1 MLVLVALAKCAEEGR
16 PGAAG
21 VDRKRA
27 ETTHWFLPRR
37 RAYSYSSRVS
47 SCLGVVRLFV
57 GGKKSMTTGNFDSVF
72 QIDFTS

>member
-27 ETTHWFLPRR
+27 ETTHWFLPRC
-37 RAYSYSSRVS
+37 RAYSSRVS
-47 SCLGVVRLFV
+47 ACLGVVRLFV